1 MPRCP
6 ILAEWWLKNMLK
18 TCSLIAI
25 LAILYTAQS
34 PISPGPNWLSWSVG
48 HGWGAGGRANISRS
62 VAGTA
67 VWATDL
73 ACAVGDRLEITFQKW
88 RFPKMGV
95 PQMDDLQWKL
105 LLKWMMKWGTSIY
118 GNLQINFRH
127 FSSMDWFKRSSAGKA
142 CFPPWK
148 MKVSFPC
155 VRPPRYLVALR
166 WRSGIVS
173 WWIVHINAI

>member
-1 MPRCP
+1 MVTPSSVSVLWARQSRPLSMSKKLTVCRTWDAVKNSWVETKFRWWRE
-6 ILAEWWLKNMLK
+6 LTTGWWLSLPLWKIWVFPIYGKIKNVPNHQPD
-18 TCSLIAI
+18 
-25 LAILYTAQS
+25 QS
-34 PISPGPNWLSWSVG
+34 ST
-48 HGWGAGGRANISRS
+48 WG
-62 VAGTA
+62 
-67 VWATDL
+67 
-73 ACAVGDRLEITFQKW
+73 
-88 RFPKMGV
+88 FPEMGV